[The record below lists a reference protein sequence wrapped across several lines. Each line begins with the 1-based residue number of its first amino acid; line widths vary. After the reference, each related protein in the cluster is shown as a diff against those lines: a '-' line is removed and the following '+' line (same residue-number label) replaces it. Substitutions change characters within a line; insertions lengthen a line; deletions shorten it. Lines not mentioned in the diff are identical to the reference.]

1 MLVNELGSR
10 LVCSLVCGLEYA
22 LVSVSESRSASML
35 ELVSMLVSELGS
47 LLVYSLVSELEY
59 ALGCVLASGS
69 A

>member
-1 MLVNELGSR
+1 MSVSELGSR

-47 LLVYSLVSELEY
+47 QLVCSLVCGLEY
-59 ALGCVLASGS
+59 ASVYASESPS